1 MDCEYRAHLPM
12 DISRNTRT
20 MTCRAGCGACCIA
33 PSLSSL
39 IPGMPAG
46 KPAGV
51 PCAHLTPELCCG
63 IYGLSGRPAVCG
75 SYQAT
80 EEYCGATRA
89 DALRLLAE
97 LELVTRGA

>member
-1 MDCEYRAHLPM
+1 MREVNVPP
-12 DISRNTRT
+12 NT
-20 MTCRAGCGACCIA
+20 MTCRIGCGACCIA

-39 IPGMPAG
+39 IPGMPEG

-51 PCAHLTPELCCG
+51 PCAHLTPEHTCG
-63 IYGLSGRPAVCG
+63 IYGDPDRPAVCE

>member
-1 MDCEYRAHLPM
+1 MA
-12 DISRNTRT
+12 
-20 MTCRAGCGACCIA
+20 
-33 PSLSSL
+33 
-39 IPGMPAG
+39 AG

-51 PCAHLTPELCCG
+51 PCAHLTLEHTCG
-63 IYGLSGRPAVCG
+63 IYDLPGRPAVCG

-97 LELVTRGA
+97 LELLTRGA